1 MSCWREEIFG
11 PVAAIAPFHSEDE
24 AVAAANDSDRGLAG
38 YFFSRDYAQ
47 VNCDQKY
54 FFININIIILIINWK
69 FGTLVHKD
77 HN

>member
-11 PVAAIAPFHSEDE
+11 PVAAIAPFDSEDE

-47 VNCDQKY
+47 VNCDQNY
-54 FFININIIILIINWK
+54 FFINIIN
-69 FGTLVHKD
+69 TLLGIWDPCLQNKD

>member
-47 VNCDQKY
+47 VNFEIFFHQYNKY
-54 FFININIIILIINWK
+54 LIGNLGRLSTKIIIDRRL
-69 FGTLVHKD
+69 
-77 HN
+77 

>member
-47 VNCDQKY
+47 VNFYELYK
-54 FFININIIILIINWK
+54 FLIRNLGRLSTKIIVDRRL
-69 FGTLVHKD
+69 
-77 HN
+77 